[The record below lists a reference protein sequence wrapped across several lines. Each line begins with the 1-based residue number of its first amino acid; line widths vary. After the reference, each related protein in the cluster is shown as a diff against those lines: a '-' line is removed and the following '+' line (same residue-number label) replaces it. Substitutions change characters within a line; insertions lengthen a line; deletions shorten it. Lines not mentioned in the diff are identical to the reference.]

1 MSADTFTTAI
11 FLITAVVAAAV
22 LINAIFPVVYQMA
35 GTFSSSTHAS
45 DVRLRTDFVVVATF
59 ASSSTYSAQ
68 VFMKNVGSQ
77 SISINEIGSSDVIF
91 GPVGTV
97 KRLDLLISTPPPP
110 DGKWTYTLSD
120 LNRNNYWDP
129 GETLE
134 IDATNQ
140 NHGQGW
146 GPGTMMY
153 FQFILPNGVSRSSQ
167 FTSS

>member
-45 DVRLRTDFVVVATF
+45 DVRLRTDFVIVATF
-59 ASSSTYSAQ
+59 ASSTTSTGQ
-68 VFMKNVGSQ
+68 VFMKNIGSQ
-77 SISINEIGSSDVIF
+77 SISISEIRSSDVIF
-91 GPVGTV
+91 APAVTIR
-97 KRLDLLISTPPPP
+97 RLDLSSTGTLS
-110 DGKWTYTLSD
+110 DGKWTYALSD
-120 LNRNNYWDP
+120 LNNNNYWDP

-134 IDATNQ
+134 IDAMNL
-140 NHGQGW
+140 NGGPGW